1 LITDTVFTVQ
11 LQAFSVVGQRRGDG
25 FHVRI
30 FENSF
35 FLIFGILFSTKELIV
50 LNTSATNSRS
60 KTLKKLPTWRFVAM
74 CVSKGVSIHKRE
86 RAEFIDDKTAM
97 R

>member
-1 LITDTVFTVQ
+1 MITDTVFTVQ
-11 LQAFSVVGQRRGDG
+11 LQAFSVVGQRRGDS

-50 LNTSATNSRS
+50 LNTSATNS